1 MHLDYEKFHLF
12 VGILSAV
19 HDFTTC
25 LCLLSL
31 TSGGRACIQLTQIL
45 APLPYP

>member
-12 VGILSAV
+12 VGILNAV